1 MFRQDAGGAGSVTIT
16 ELHEPSNS
24 RLLAKLPADQLERVL
39 AADMCDI
46 DESFLGFVG
55 IYERLAQIIPNH
67 WTVIDLGCA
76 YAPQALFF
84 ERHKKYI
91 GVDVMTPIA
100 SRFSGSNSIHLEMT
114 IGDFIENRLAEFD
127 QNTTFAVCSYVP
139 PWHGDNSDLAR
150 KSFKNVFTYYPAG
163 EISKIPKTSQAS

>member
-1 MFRQDAGGAGSVTIT
+1 MTID

-24 RLLAKLPADQLERVL
+24 RLLAKLPADQLDRVM
-39 AADMCDI
+39 AAGMCDI

-55 IYERLAQIIPNH
+55 IYERLAEIVPWH

-91 GVDVMTPIA
+91 GVDVMTPLA
-100 SRFSGSNSIHLEMT
+100 SRFAGSNTEHIEAS
-114 IGDFIENRLAEFD
+114 IGDFIEKRLAEFD
-127 QNTTFAVCSYVP
+127 QKTTFAICSYVP
-139 PWHGDNSDLAR
+139 PWHGDNLGLAR
-150 KSFKNVFTYYPAG
+150 KSFQNVFTYYPAG
-163 EISKIPKTSQAS
+163 GCSPVVTM